1 MTKTGT
7 KTHTTTT
14 SKNDA
19 TDERGESS
27 SPKSPGI
34 WYHSPS
40 KILKVK
46 VTKPTPDTKL
56 GISYR
61 QCHSDDSSDRS
72 FCDCALDEKSKI
84 VVTKVKEDGLF
95 RTNHSLCRL
104 VPDQE
109 IVEING
115 TKILPGT
122 STQVVCKMLA
132 DLTDDVTLKVRTAKY
147 KQFSVGYVSTMNGT
161 KDDPQVDIVVP
172 KGATSVPSTL
182 TTTATTT
189 TTCCDLPDIFR
200 QAHVPVELYRYIVDD
215 LLCGQ
220 MLPHADLAI
229 ESEERLVEAL
239 SRYNMTAIGNGF
251 LGGET
256 FGDVWQWDQQK
267 QVFEKTNSASHCAN
281 NATQMTANVL
291 AEANA
296 LLNSEYKIKVQ
307 SRPTVLKYD
316 TVSYGVLVPT
326 ALYFSTF

>member
-7 KTHTTTT
+7 KTHT
-14 SKNDA
+14 A
-19 TDERGESS
+19 TIKTDVADQ
-27 SPKSPGI
+27 KSPGI
-34 WYHSPS
+34 WYHSPA

-95 RTNHSLCRL
+95 RTNHSSCRL
-104 VPDQE
+104 IPDQE
-109 IVEING
+109 IVAIND

-122 STQVVCKMLA
+122 STQVVSKILA

-161 KDDPQVDIVVP
+161 KDDPQVDLVVP
-172 KGATSVPSTL
+172 KGARSVPSTL
-182 TTTATTT
+182 ITTTTAT
-189 TTCCDLPDIFR
+189 CSDLPDIFR

-239 SRYNMTAIGNGF
+239 SRYNMTALGNGF

-256 FGDVWQWDQQK
+256 FGDFWQWDQQK
-267 QVFEKTNSASHCAN
+267 QVFEKTNSSSHCAS

-316 TVSYGVLVPT
+316 AVSYGVLVPT